1 MCSILLDEML
11 ETMIRIMQ
19 NLQVNENQIRKNLY
33 VTKGQ
38 IFAEF
43 VLEALIKKGIPRFSA
58 YKDIQRIAFAAKN
71 KEIEFIDAIR
81 KDKKISSKFTEK
93 EIKSIFSPEN
103 RLGASLSIIKNVNKA
118 VHKSAKKFI

>member
-11 ETMIRIMQ
+11 ETMIRIIQ
-19 NLQVNENQIRKNLY
+19 NLQVNEKQIRKNLY
-33 VTKGQ
+33 ITKGQ

-93 EIKSIFSPEN
+93 EIKSIFSAEN